1 MSFSKNRLVT
11 ALLVLTSGVVL
22 SQVAT
27 AAVSP
32 QEAAKLGKELTAIGA
47 EKGGNVTGKIPAWTG
62 LTSGEGGFKSEQG
75 YQNPFKDDV
84 STKSITAENFQKYAD
99 NLTEGQKALLQRYP
113 ETFKMPIYQTR
124 RTAAYP
130 DFVYEKAKANAT
142 TSTLVDNGNGIDNY
156 DETVPFAI
164 PQSGVELIWNHVTR
178 YRSRDI
184 QRTVAQVVPNPN
196 GTYNPVVLTDE
207 LKFIGDPKEN
217 SLFYFK
223 QIIKSPARLGG
234 NVLLVQETINQVAE
248 PRRAWVYN
256 AGQRRVRR
264 APQVAYDGPGTASDG
279 QRTADNYDM
288 FNGSPDQYTWELKGK
303 KEIYIP
309 YNSYKLMD
317 TNLSLDDVVKPGHIN
332 QDLTRYELHRVWV
345 VEATLKDGIRN
356 VYARRTFYFDEDSYS
371 VVYVDHYDARGQ
383 LWRVGEAHS
392 VQLYDVKVPWY
403 AGELLYDLNNGRY
416 YGFGLTVD
424 TSGYNFDYSS
434 SKKDYT
440 PAALRRSGV
449 R

>member
-1 MSFSKNRLVT
+1 MSLSYKTILAAVVSTGLTVT
-11 ALLVLTSGVVL
+11 SSIAV
-22 SQVAT
+22 

-32 QEAAKLGKELTAIGA
+32 QEASKLGQELTPIGA
-47 EKGGNVTGKIPAWTG
+47 EKAGNATGTIPAWTG
-62 LTSGEGGFKSEQG
+62 GLTEGPGGYSHEQG
-75 YQNPFKDDV
+75 YLDPFASDEPAKV
-84 STKSITAENFQKYAD
+84 ITAQNYQKYAD
-99 NLTEGQKALLQRYP
+99 QLTEGQKAMFQRYP
-113 ETFKMPIYQTR
+113 ETFKMPVYQTR

-142 TSTLVDNGNGIDNY
+142 TAVLVDNGNGIDKY

-164 PQSGVELIWNHVTR
+164 PQSGVELVWNHVTR
-178 YRSRDI
+178 FRSRDV
-184 QRTVAQVVPNPN
+184 QRTVAQIVPNEN
-196 GTYNPVVLTDE
+196 GSFNPIVLTDE
-207 LKFIGDPKEN
+207 LKFIGDPAEN

-234 NVLLVQETINQVAE
+234 NVLLVQETINQVQE

-317 TNLSLDDVVKPGHIN
+317 KSLSSNDIIKPGHLN
-332 QDLTRYELHRVWV
+332 QDHTRYELHRVWV
-345 VEATLKDGIRN
+345 VEAKLKDGIRN
-356 VYARRTFYFDEDSYS
+356 IYASRTFYFDEDSYS

-383 LWRVGEAHS
+383 LWRIAEAHS
-392 VQLYDVKVPWY
+392 AQFYDVNIPWY
-403 AGELLYDLNNGRY
+403 AAEVLYDLNNGRY
-416 YGFGLTVD
+416 YSFGLVNETE
-424 TSGYNFDYSS
+424 GYNFDYRS

-440 PAALRRSGV
+440 PSALRRAGV

>member
-1 MSFSKNRLVT
+1 MHFTHSKVLAVLLSLSTSFAV
-11 ALLVLTSGVVL
+11 
-22 SQVAT
+22 

-32 QEAAKLGKELTAIGA
+32 QEAAKLGQELTPLGA
-47 EKGGNVTGKIPAWTG
+47 EKAGNATGTIPAWTG
-62 LTSGEGGFKSEQG
+62 GLTEGPGGFKNEQG
-75 YQNPFKDDV
+75 YINPFADDQPAKV
-84 STKSITAENFQKYAD
+84 ITSQNYQKYAD
-99 NLTEGQKALLQRYP
+99 QLTEGQKAMFARYP
-113 ETFKMPIYQTR
+113 DTFKMPVYQTR

-142 TSTLVDNGNGIDNY
+142 TAQLVDNGNGIDKY

-164 PQSGVELIWNHVTR
+164 PKEGVELIWNHVTR

-184 QRTVAQVVPNPN
+184 QRTVAQIVPNEN
-196 GTYNPVVLTDE
+196 GSFNPIVLTDE
-207 LKFIGDPKEN
+207 LKFIGDPSEN

-234 NVLLVQETINQVAE
+234 NVLLVQETINQVKE

-309 YNSYKLMD
+309 YNSYQLM
-317 TNLSLDDVVKPGHIN
+317 NKSLAHEDLIQAGHIN
-332 QDLTRYELHRVWV
+332 QDQTRYELHRVWK
-345 VEATLKDGIRN
+345 VEAKLKDGIRN
-356 VYARRTFYFDEDSYS
+356 IYASRTFYFDEDSYS

-392 VQLYDVKVPWY
+392 VQLYDVSVPWY
-403 AGELLYDLNNGRY
+403 SGEILYDLNNGRY
-416 YGFGLTVD
+416 YAFGLSVD
-424 TSGYNFDYSS
+424 TDGFNFDYRS

-440 PAALRRSGV
+440 PSALRRSGV

>member
-1 MSFSKNRLVT
+1 MPLSYKSALAAILSLSTSFAV
-11 ALLVLTSGVVL
+11 
-22 SQVAT
+22 

-32 QEAAKLGKELTAIGA
+32 QEASKLGQELTPIGA
-47 EKGGNVTGKIPAWTG
+47 EKAGNATGTIPAWTG
-62 LTSGEGGFKSEQG
+62 GLTEGPGGFSNEQG
-75 YQNPFKDDV
+75 YLDPFADDQPA
-84 STKSITAENFQKYAD
+84 KEITAQNYQKYAD
-99 NLTEGQKALLQRYP
+99 QLTEGQKAMFQRYP

-130 DFVYEKAKANAT
+130 EFVYEKAKANAT
-142 TSTLVDNGNGIDNY
+142 TAQLMDNGNGIDGY

-164 PQSGVELIWNHVTR
+164 PKTGVELVWNHVTR

-184 QRTVAQVVPNPN
+184 QRTVSQVVPNEN
-196 GTYNPVVLTDE
+196 GSFNPIVLTDE
-207 LKFIGDPKEN
+207 LKFIGDPSEN

-234 NVLLVQETINQVAE
+234 NVLLVQETINQVKE

-303 KEIYIP
+303 KEIFIP

-317 TNLSLDDVVKPGHIN
+317 KSLATGDIIKAGHIN
-332 QDLTRYELHRVWV
+332 QDYTRYELHRVWV
-345 VEATLKDGIRN
+345 VEAKLKDGIRN
-356 VYARRTFYFDEDSYS
+356 IYASRTFYFDEDSYS

-383 LWRVGEAHS
+383 LWRIAEAHS
-392 VQLYDVKVPWY
+392 AQFYDVKIPWY
-403 AGELLYDLNNGRY
+403 ALEVLYDLNNGRY
-416 YGFGLTVD
+416 YSFGLMNETE
-424 TSGYNFDYSS
+424 GYNFDYRS

-440 PAALRRSGV
+440 PSALRRAGV